1 MLAETFLGTLWGPN
15 TTSLCS
21 RCAPWVCNFC
31 RNILSGVTQCTWLG
45 FIDLIYGPVTSKSV
59 FPAVFFKTSLAIGH
73 SYRAF
78 HSCLLPTCL
87 RFKFPTSLPL
97 SCLLRIMVDRL
108 LWGWGVRLKYGFI
121 LGDCLVYKLNSQ
133 RSISVSCDF
142 LNSFQCTFFFSFL
155 LQSSLGHSAGFGSSI
170 AKSPLL
176 YLFLQMMK
184 LRLGANLQFV
194 QITQ

>member
-31 RNILSGVTQCTWLG
+31 QNVLSGVTQCTWLG

-78 HSCLLPTCL
+78 HSCLLPACP
-87 RFKFPTSLPL
+87 RFKFPTNLPL
-97 SCLLRIMVDRL
+97 FCLLWISDGDHL
-108 LWGWGVRLKYGFI
+108 LSGGAVWLKYGFI
-121 LGDCLVYKLNSQ
+121 LGDYLVYKLNIQ
-133 RSISVSCDF
+133 KSISVPGDF
-142 LNSFQCTFFFSFL
+142 LNSFQCTSFFSYNL
-155 LQSSLGHSAGFGSSI
+155 HSIIQLAL
-170 AKSPLL
+170 A
-176 YLFLQMMK
+176 
-184 LRLGANLQFV
+184 AV
-194 QITQ
+194 

>member
-45 FIDLIYGPVTSKSV
+45 CIDLIYGPVTSKSV
-59 FPAVFFKTSLAIGH
+59 FPAVFFNTSLAIGH
-73 SYRAF
+73 SYRAS
-78 HSCLLPTCL
+78 HRCRLPACL
-87 RFKFPTSLPL
+87 RFKFPTHLPL
-97 SCLLRIMVDRL
+97 SCLQISDGQSALEGR
-108 LWGWGVRLKYGFI
+108 VRLKYSFI
-121 LGDCLVYKLNSQ
+121 LGDCLVYKLNIQ
-133 RSISVSCDF
+133 KSISASCDF
-142 LNSFQCTFFFSFL
+142 LNSFQCTSFFSFL
-155 LQSSLGHSAGFGSSI
+155 LQSSLGHSAGCGSSR

-176 YLFLQMMK
+176 YLFLQVMK
-184 LRLGANLQFV
+184 LRLGGNLQLV